1 MPTYF
6 VNLSNIKLSKIIK
19 EKIAKKITK
28 IHNKA
33 TGANKYFA
41 QVIFNDNKRGNHFMG
56 VKMVSKSEVFI
67 YGHIRS
73 GRTTKVK
80 NKLITGLRE
89 IIKKNT
95 RLKKDN
101 IWVYILDLKPSQM
114 IEYAD
119 LFLLAEKEMRRIEIS
134 GEDIGKFKP
143 LIKLYDRADI
153 INDIA

>member
-6 VNLSNIKLSKIIK
+6 VNSSNIKIKKKIK
-19 EKIAKKITK
+19 EKLANKITK
-28 IHNKA
+28 IHNEA

-41 QVIFNDNKRGNHFMG
+41 QVIFNDNKKENHYMG
-56 VKMVSKSEVFI
+56 GKMVSKPEVFI

-73 GRTTKVK
+73 GRTAKIK

-89 IIKKNT
+89 VIKKNT

-114 IEYAD
+114 IEYG
-119 LFLLAEKEMRRIEIS
+119 EILPKS
-134 GEDIGKFKP
+134 GCENKWFKNLP
-143 LIKLYDRADI
+143 IKLKERLNKID
-153 INDIA
+153 N

>member
-6 VNLSNIKLSKIIK
+6 VNLSNIKIKKKIK
-19 EKIAKKITK
+19 EKLANKITK
-28 IHNKA
+28 VHNEA

-41 QVIFNDNKRGNHFMG
+41 QVIFNDNKKENHYMG
-56 VKMVSKSEVFI
+56 GKMVSNPEVFI

-73 GRTTKVK
+73 GRTAKIK

-89 IIKKNT
+89 VIRKNT

-114 IEYAD
+114 IEYGEI
-119 LFLLAEKEMRRIEIS
+119 LPKSGGEK
-134 GEDIGKFKP
+134 KWFKNLP
-143 LIKLYDRADI
+143 IKLKKRLNKIDD
-153 INDIA
+153 